1 MVDLWKEDAYDAAD
15 LERRSRLQSQ
25 FAGDWETMC
34 MEVDALILNEVL
46 RLVGLD
52 RLFGSSSS

>member
-1 MVDLWKEDAYDAAD
+1 MVALWKLVAYDAAD
-15 LERRSRLQSQ
+15 LERRSRLQNQ
-25 FAGDWETMC
+25 FAGDWETRC
-34 MEVDALILNEVL
+34 MEVDALILNDVL